1 MFKVPKLKL
10 RNMLTEEI
18 EVKPKYK
25 VIAGVDRRTNLS
37 QAEFLNEYVKH
48 SRPVVLT
55 DAAKDWK
62 AMKKLT
68 PAWFKQNYSH
78 INKNINGVNH
88 NMGDF
93 IDRMLTSTAE
103 NPAPYPYNFDVKK
116 VFPELMEDFLP
127 EIIYGKIDRI
137 NHKLMPKQL
146 LQGTTV
152 YEIFLGG
159 KGSSFPYLHYDALF
173 MHTQITQVYGSK
185 DFVMY
190 PPDQTPSMYPF
201 PDNPKFSQVNFLDPD
216 YKKFPLFKDAVPI
229 EFTLQEG
236 ETLLFPSGWWHTTKI
251 TEPCISLGR
260 AQLNGYNWDNFIN
273 DRYVNWKK
281 KISYAAL
288 PLFAYG
294 KVVGG
299 IMNAQ
304 EK

>member
-1 MFKVPKLKL
+1 
-10 RNMLTEEI
+10 MLTGELQA
-18 EVKPKYK
+18 KPKYK
-25 VIAGVDRRTNLS
+25 EVKSVDIRTNLS
-37 QAEFLNEYVKH
+37 QEEFLNEYVKN

-62 AMKKLT
+62 AMKKFS
-68 PAWFKQNYSH
+68 PAWFKEKYPH
-78 INKNINGVNH
+78 INKNINGANY
-88 NMGDF
+88 NMADF
-93 IDRMLTSTAE
+93 IDMMLTSTAE
-103 NPAPYPYNFDVKK
+103 NPAPYPYNFDVEK
-116 VFPELMEDFLP
+116 VFPELMGDFLP

-137 NHKLMPKQL
+137 NHKLMPRKL
-146 LQGTTV
+146 LQGTV
-152 YEIFLGG
+152 LYEIFLGG

-185 DFVMY
+185 DFIMY
-190 PPDQTPSMYPF
+190 PPEQTLSMYPF
-201 PDNPKFSQVNFLDPD
+201 EDNPKFSQVDFLNPD
-216 YKKFPLFKDAVPI
+216 HEKFPLFKEAKPI

-260 AQLNGYNWDNFIN
+260 SQLNVNNWDNFIN

-281 KISYAAL
+281 KISYAAAPVL
-288 PLFAYG
+288 AYG
-294 KVVGG
+294 KLVGG

>member
-1 MFKVPKLKL
+1 
-10 RNMLTEEI
+10 MLTAEI
-18 EVKPKYK
+18 QSQPKFTDT
-25 VIAGVDRRTNLS
+25 IGVDRRTNLS
-37 QAEFLNEYVKH
+37 DAEFMNEYVKP

-68 PAWFKQNYSH
+68 PEFFKSNYAH
-78 INKNINGVNH
+78 IDKNINGVIY

-93 IDRMLTSTAE
+93 IDMMLTSTAE
-103 NPAPYPYNFDVKK
+103 NPAPYPYNFDVEK
-116 VFPELMEDFLP
+116 VFPELMADFLP
-127 EIIYGKIDRI
+127 EIIYGSIDRI
-137 NHKLMPKQL
+137 NHKLMPRTL
-146 LQGTTV
+146 LNGTTV

-159 KGSSFPYLHYDALF
+159 NGSSFPFLHFDALY

-185 DFVMY
+185 DFIMY
-190 PPDQTPSMYPF
+190 PPDQTSNMYPY

-216 YKKFPLFKDAVPI
+216 YEKFPLFKEAVPI

-260 AQLNGYNWDNFIN
+260 AQLNGNNWDNFIN

-281 KISYAAL
+281 KISVAATPVL
-288 PLFAYG
+288 LYG
-294 KVVGG
+294 KIVGG
-299 IMNAQ
+299 IMKRQ
-304 EK
+304 EG

>member
-1 MFKVPKLKL
+1 MVTEQFKP
-10 RNMLTEEI
+10 LTNYS
-18 EVKPKYK
+18 EVK
-25 VIAGVDRRTNLS
+25 GVDKRTNLS
-37 QAEFLNEYVKH
+37 QDEFINEYVKH

-55 DAAKDWK
+55 DAAKEWK

-68 PAWFKQNYSH
+68 PQYFKDNYAH
-78 INKNINGVNH
+78 ITKTINGVTYK
-88 NMGDF
+88 MDDF
-93 IDRMLTSTAE
+93 IDQMLASTAA
-103 NPAPYPYNFDVKK
+103 NPAPYPYNFNVEK
-116 VFPELMEDFLP
+116 VFPELMADFLP

-159 KGSSFPYLHYDALF
+159 NGSSFPYLHYDALF

-185 DFVMY
+185 VFIMY
-190 PPDQTPSMYPF
+190 PPEQTPSMYPF

-216 YKKFPLFKDAVPI
+216 YEKFPLFKEAKPI
-229 EFTLQEG
+229 EFTLLEG

-260 AQLNGYNWDNFIN
+260 AQLNGNNWDNFIN

-281 KISYAAL
+281 KISYAAAPVL
-288 PLFAYG
+288 IYG
-294 KVVGG
+294 KIVGG

-304 EK
+304 ER

>member
-1 MFKVPKLKL
+1 
-10 RNMLTEEI
+10 MLTEELQ
-18 EVKPKYK
+18 VKPRYK
-25 VIAGVDRRTNLS
+25 QISGVDRRTGLS
-37 QAEFLNEYVKH
+37 HEEFINEYVKK

-62 AMKKLT
+62 AMKKFT
-68 PAWFKQNYSH
+68 PLWFKENYSH
-78 INKNINGVNH
+78 INKNINGVSY

-93 IDRMLTSTAE
+93 VDQMLTSSAE

-116 VFPELMEDFLP
+116 VFPEFMEDFQP
-127 EIIYGKIDRI
+127 EIIYGNIDRI
-137 NHKLMPKQL
+137 NHKLMPKKL

-159 KGSSFPYLHYDALF
+159 AGSSFPYLHFDALF
-173 MHTQITQVYGSK
+173 MHTQITQIYGSK
-185 DFVMY
+185 VFIM
-190 PPDQTPSMYPF
+190 
-201 PDNPKFSQVNFLDPD
+201 
-216 YKKFPLFKDAVPI
+216 FKEASPI
-229 EFTLQEG
+229 EFTLEEG

-281 KISYAAL
+281 KISVAAL
-288 PLFAYG
+288 GVLAYG
-294 KVVGG
+294 KIVGA

-304 EK
+304 DR

>member
-1 MFKVPKLKL
+1 
-10 RNMLTEEI
+10 MLTEELLVNPAHK
-18 EVKPKYK
+18 E
-25 VIAGVDRRTNLS
+25 IAGLDRRKNLS
-37 QAEFLNEYVKH
+37 QDEFINEYVKN
-48 SRPVVLT
+48 SRPVVLS

-62 AMKKLT
+62 AMKKFT
-68 PAWFKQNYSH
+68 PAWFKENYSH
-78 INKNINGVNH
+78 INKDINGVTY

-93 IDRMLTSTAE
+93 IDMMLTSTAA

-116 VFPELMEDFLP
+116 VFPEFMEDFLP

-159 KGSSFPYLHYDALF
+159 AGSSFPYLHYDALF
-173 MHTQITQVYGSK
+173 MHTQITQIYGSK

-190 PPDQTPSMYPF
+190 PPDQTPYMYPF
-201 PDNPKFSQVNFLDPD
+201 KANPKFSQVNFHQPD
-216 YKKFPLFKDAVPI
+216 YEKFPLFREASPI
-229 EFTLQEG
+229 EFTLFEG

-260 AQLNGYNWDNFIN
+260 AQLNSYNWDNFIN

-281 KISYAAL
+281 KISYAAVPVL
-288 PLFAYG
+288 AYG
-294 KVVGG
+294 KVVGS

-304 EK
+304 ER